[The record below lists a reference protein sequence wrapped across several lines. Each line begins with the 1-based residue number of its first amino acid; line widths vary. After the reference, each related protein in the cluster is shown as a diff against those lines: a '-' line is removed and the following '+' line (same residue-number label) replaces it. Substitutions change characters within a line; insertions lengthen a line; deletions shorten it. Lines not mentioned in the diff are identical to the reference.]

1 VNLLIDI
8 HSHILPGID
17 DGAKT
22 EEESLKMARAA
33 VAEGIH
39 TIIATPHHKNGH
51 FNNEGSTIY
60 LQVEILRQLFAQ
72 HDIPLTLL
80 PGQETRIYGE
90 MVEGLQTGEIL
101 SLNETKYVHVEF
113 PFREVPR
120 YAEQLFYDLQLEG
133 YVPII
138 VHPERNSELQE
149 HPNKLYDFVRKGVL
163 TQVTAA
169 SMIGKFGKDA
179 QKFTHQLIDAN
190 LTHFI
195 ASDAH
200 NTTTRGFCMAEAHQ
214 ELGQKYGNEAFYLF
228 MENGQLLI
236 EGKNVNKLEPQPIK
250 KKKFFG
256 LF

>member
-1 VNLLIDI
+1 MIDI
-8 HSHILPGID
+8 HNHILPGVD

-22 EEESLKMARAA
+22 EEDSIEMAKAA

-51 FNNEGSTIY
+51 FNNERDTI
-60 LQVEILRQLFAQ
+60 LMQVNILRQLFAK

-80 PGQETRIYGE
+80 AGQETRIYGD
-90 MVEGLQTGEIL
+90 MVEDLEKGELL
-101 SLNETKYVHVEF
+101 SLNKTKYIHVEF

-120 YAEQLFYDLQLEG
+120 YAGQLLYDLQIAG

-138 VHPERNSELQE
+138 VHPERNREILE
-149 HPNKLYDFVRKGVL
+149 NPNKLYDYVRKGAL

-169 SMIGKFGKDA
+169 SMIGKFGKTT

-200 NTTTRGFCMAEAHQ
+200 NTTTRGFRMAEAYQ
-214 ELGQKYGNEAFYLF
+214 ELRQTFGDEAFYIF
-228 MENGQLLI
+228 MENGQLLV
-236 EGKNVNKLEPQPIK
+236 ENKNVNKLEPQPIK
-250 KKKFFG
+250 KKKFLG

>member
-1 VNLLIDI
+1 
-8 HSHILPGID
+8 
-17 DGAKT
+17 
-22 EEESLKMARAA
+22 MARAA

-39 TIIATPHHKNGH
+39 TIIATPHHKNAH

-80 PGQETRIYGE
+80 PGEQTRIYGE

-101 SLNETKYVHVEF
+101 SVNETKYVHVEF

-149 HPNKLYDFVRKGVL
+149 HPNKLYDFVLKGVL
-163 TQVTAA
+163 RPVN
-169 SMIGKFGKDA
+169 
-179 QKFTHQLIDAN
+179 DAN
-190 LTHFI
+190 MT
-195 ASDAH
+195 
-200 NTTTRGFCMAEAHQ
+200 
-214 ELGQKYGNEAFYLF
+214 
-228 MENGQLLI
+228 
-236 EGKNVNKLEPQPIK
+236 GKCGRETQNI
-250 KKKFFG
+250 
-256 LF
+256 

>member
-1 VNLLIDI
+1 LIDI
-8 HSHILPGID
+8 HNHILPGVD

-22 EEESLKMARAA
+22 EEESLDMARSAI
-33 VAEGIH
+33 AEGIH

-51 FNNEGSTIY
+51 FNNGRNYIQ
-60 LQVEILRQLFAQ
+60 LQVDILRQLLAE
-72 HDIPLTLL
+72 HDIPLTIL
-80 PGQETRIYGE
+80 PGQETRIYGD
-90 MVEGLQTGEIL
+90 MVEGLKQGEIL
-101 SLNETKYVHVEF
+101 PLNETKYVHVEF

-120 YAEQLFYDLQLEG
+120 YAEQLLYDMQMEG

-138 VHPERNSELQE
+138 VHPERNSELREQ
-149 HPNKLYDFVRKGVL
+149 PKKLYDRVRKGSL

-169 SMIGKFGKDA
+169 SLIGKFGKES
-179 QKFTHQLIDAN
+179 QRFTHQLVDAN

-200 NTTTRGFCMAEAHQ
+200 NTTTRRFYMADAYQ
-214 ELGQKYGNEAFYLF
+214 ELEQRFGNEAVYLF

-236 EGKNVNKLEPQPIK
+236 ENKNVNKIEPEPIK
-250 KKKFFG
+250 KKRFLG